1 VSGTTTRYPYDTVV
15 RITDTI
21 GGISWQASGVLIS
34 PDEVL
39 TASHVVYS
47 AGVGTASNIVVVPGY
62 DEGTSPYG
70 DYYGTSIHYMPID
83 DELDLISKAQSQ
95 YDYAVI
101 HLSQPVAGAG
111 YMGILPNY
119 SGGLVTV
126 TGYPA
131 YVGGEQI
138 NSSQF
143 VYVDPGYTLL
153 DGTSIGQGS
162 SGGPVWVEYD
172 GGPHVVGLVSS
183 STIFGTGYNAL
194 ITTAAVNQI
203 EAWVSQDDASVPTG
217 PNPEL
222 GAVAD
227 NFFGSGT
234 SGVLFENASGQMATW
249 DVHNGLATSASG
261 LGALSAGW
269 AVAGTGNFYG
279 TGGTDILFANTNGT
293 IAQWQ
298 VNAGRVTTVTN
309 LGVMAS
315 GWTVAGTGDFYG
327 NGTDDVLFRYSDGT
341 IAQWKVQDGKTIG
354 ATAVGKTDD
363 NWTIAATGKLTGAD
377 NTDDILFISNSGAVA
392 DWSVQNGAA
401 VAGQSLG
408 QTSAYWSIAGLG
420 DFTGDGQNDILFRG
434 QEGEI
439 AMWLVNNGVVTGAQ
453 SIGTTDNL
461 WQIAGLGDYNG
472 DGISDILFRNTS
484 TGNLAA
490 WEMSGGRV
498 AQVVNVGA
506 TTSDWQVAPHPMA

>member
-1 VSGTTTRYPYDTVV
+1 MSGTTTEYPYDTVV

-21 GGISWQASGVLIS
+21 GGISWQASGVLIA

-62 DEGTSPYG
+62 DYGTSPYG
-70 DYYGTSIHYMPID
+70 AYYGTSIHYLPVD
-83 DELDLISKAQSQ
+83 DAGDLISQDQSQ

-111 YMGILPNY
+111 YMGLLPNY
-119 SGGLVTV
+119 AGGLVSV

-131 YVGGEQI
+131 YVGGIQI
-138 NSSQF
+138 NSSQL
-143 VYVDPGYTLL
+143 VYRDPNYTLL
-153 DGTSIGQGS
+153 DGTSIGPGS

-172 GGPHVVGLVSS
+172 GGPYVVGLVSS

-194 ITTAAVNQI
+194 ITTAAFNQI
-203 EAWVSQDDASVPTG
+203 EAWVRQDDASASTG
-217 PNPEL
+217 PSPASS
-222 GAVAD
+222 AVSD
-227 NFFGSGT
+227 NFFDSGA
-234 SGVLFENASGQMATW
+234 SGILFENASGQMAAW

-261 LGALSAGW
+261 LGGLSAGW

-279 TGGTDILFANTNGT
+279 TGGTDILFANTNGD

-298 VNAGRVTTVTN
+298 VVAGRAITATN

-327 NGTDDVLFRYSDGT
+327 NGTDDVLFRYSNGT

-354 ATAVGKTDD
+354 ATTVGTTDD

-392 DWSVQNGAA
+392 DWSIQNGAA
-401 VAGQSLG
+401 VAGNSLG
-408 QTSAYWSIAGLG
+408 QTSAYWSIVGLG

-434 QEGEI
+434 QGGEI
-439 AMWLVNNGVVTGAQ
+439 AMWLVNNGVVTGDQ
-453 SIGTTDNL
+453 DIGRTDNS
-461 WQIAGLGDYNG
+461 WQIAGL
-472 DGISDILFRNTS
+472 
-484 TGNLAA
+484 
-490 WEMSGGRV
+490 
-498 AQVVNVGA
+498 
-506 TTSDWQVAPHPMA
+506 